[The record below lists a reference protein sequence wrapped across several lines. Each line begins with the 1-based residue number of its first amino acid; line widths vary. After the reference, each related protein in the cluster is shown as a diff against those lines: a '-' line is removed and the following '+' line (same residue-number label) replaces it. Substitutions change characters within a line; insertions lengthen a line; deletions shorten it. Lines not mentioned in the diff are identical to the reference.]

1 MSRSTLRGASLV
13 SLLFALAVPSAVWA
27 QGVFKCTVK
36 GKTVYLAEPCEGQGR
51 SLELT
56 RGPSELDIQEA
67 RKRASADKNRA
78 SEADARIRERSA
90 QQTQRI
96 AQAAARTDC
105 TALSSRRASAY
116 GRRNGAFRATR
127 MDNIDRSADVI
138 SANNEIA
145 SVEAQ
150 MSQAGCSLQ

>member
-1 MSRSTLRGASLV
+1 MARSRLRGSFMV
-13 SLLFALAVPSAVWA
+13 PLLFALAAPSAVWA
-27 QGVFKCTVK
+27 QGVFKCTVA
-36 GKTVYLAEPCEGQGR
+36 GKTVYQAEPCEGQGK

-56 RGPSELDIQEA
+56 RGPSEQDIQEA
-67 RKRASADKNRA
+67 RKRASADRNRA
-78 SEADARIRERSA
+78 SEADARIQQRSA
-90 QQTQRI
+90 QQTQRV
-96 AQAAARTDC
+96 AQAAAKTDC
-105 TALSSRRASAY
+105 TALNSRRASAY

-150 MSQAGCSLQ
+150 MAQAGCSMQ